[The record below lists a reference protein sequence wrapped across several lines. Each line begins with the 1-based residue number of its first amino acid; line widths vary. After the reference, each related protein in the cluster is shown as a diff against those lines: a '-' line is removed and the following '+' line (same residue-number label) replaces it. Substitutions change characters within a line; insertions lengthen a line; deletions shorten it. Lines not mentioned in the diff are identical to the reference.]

1 MVLNFSIWVITY
13 LIGSIPFGVLFARA
27 QNIDLQE
34 HGSRNI
40 GATNVTRILGK
51 KAGIFTLLGDTFK
64 GWLAILL
71 AYLALTD
78 PYAIAVAGVTA
89 FLGHLFS
96 VFIKFKGGKGVAI
109 GLGIHLYI
117 MPIPTLMAIGVF
129 ALTLWLFN
137 YVSLSSICSSI
148 ALPIF
153 GILTNV
159 PVPYICMSL
168 GIAIMV
174 VFRHY
179 ENILRIL
186 MGTESR
192 FQKNRN

>member
-1 MVLNFSIWVITY
+1 MVLNISIWVITY
-13 LIGSIPFGVLFARA
+13 LMGSIPFGVLFARA
-27 QNIDLQE
+27 QNINLQE

-40 GATNVTRILGK
+40 GATNVNRIIGK

-71 AYLALTD
+71 AYLVLTD
-78 PYAIAVAGVTA
+78 PYAIAVAGITA

-129 ALTLWLFN
+129 ALTLWFLN

-159 PVPYICMSL
+159 PVPYIYMSL

-174 VFRHY
+174 VVRHHK
-179 ENILRIL
+179 NILRIF

-192 FQKNRN
+192 FKKNRN

>member
-1 MVLNFSIWVITY
+1 MALNISIWVITY
-13 LIGSIPFGVLFARA
+13 FMGSIPFGVLFARA
-27 QNIDLQE
+27 QKINLQE

-40 GATNVTRILGK
+40 GATNVSRILGK

-71 AYLALTD
+71 AYLFLTD
-78 PYAIAVAGVTA
+78 PYDIAVAGFTA

-129 ALTLWLFN
+129 ALTLWVLN
-137 YVSLSSICSSI
+137 YVSLSSIFSSI
-148 ALPIF
+148 TLPIF

-159 PVPYICMSL
+159 PAPYIFMSL

-174 VFRHY
+174 VFKHR

-186 MGTESR
+186 MGTESS
-192 FQKNRN
+192 FQKK

>member
-1 MVLNFSIWVITY
+1 MALNISIWVITY
-13 LIGSIPFGVLFARA
+13 FMGSIPFGVLFARA
-27 QNIDLQE
+27 QKINLQE

-40 GATNVTRILGK
+40 GATNVSRILGK

-71 AYLALTD
+71 AYLFLTD
-78 PYAIAVAGVTA
+78 PYHIAVAGFTA

-129 ALTLWLFN
+129 ALTLWVLN

-159 PVPYICMSL
+159 PAPYIFMSL

-174 VFRHY
+174 VFKHRG
-179 ENILRIL
+179 NIFRIL
-186 MGTESR
+186 MGTESS
-192 FQKNRN
+192 FQKK

>member
-1 MVLNFSIWVITY
+1 MALNISIWVITY
-13 LIGSIPFGVLFARA
+13 FMGSIPFGVLFARA
-27 QNIDLQE
+27 QKINLQE

-40 GATNVTRILGK
+40 GATNVSRILGK

-71 AYLALTD
+71 AYLFLTD
-78 PYAIAVAGVTA
+78 PYDIAVAGFTA

-129 ALTLWLFN
+129 ALTLWVLN

-148 ALPIF
+148 VLPIF

-159 PVPYICMSL
+159 PAPYIFMSL

-174 VFRHY
+174 VFKHRG
-179 ENILRIL
+179 NIFRIL
-186 MGTESR
+186 MGTESS
-192 FQKNRN
+192 FQKK

>member
-1 MVLNFSIWVITY
+1 MAQNISIWVITY
-13 LIGSIPFGVLFARA
+13 LMGSIPFGVLFARA
-27 QNIDLQE
+27 QNINLQE

-71 AYLALTD
+71 AYLVLTD
-78 PYAIAVAGVTA
+78 PYAIAIAGVTA

-117 MPIPTLMAIGVF
+117 MPTPTLMAIGLF
-129 ALTLWLFN
+129 ALTLWIFN

-148 ALPIF
+148 VLPIF
-153 GILTNV
+153 GILTNE
-159 PVPYICMSL
+159 PFPYICMSS
-168 GIAIMV
+168 GIVIMV
-174 VFRHY
+174 VFRHH

>member
-1 MVLNFSIWVITY
+1 MVLNISIWVIAY
-13 LIGSIPFGVLFARA
+13 LIGSIPFGVLFART
-27 QNIDLQE
+27 QNINLQE

-64 GWLAILL
+64 GWLASLL
-71 AYLALTD
+71 AYLVLTD

-96 VFIKFKGGKGVAI
+96 IFIKFKGGKGVAI

-117 MPIPTLMAIGVF
+117 MPIPTLMTIGVF
-129 ALTLWLFN
+129 ALTLWIFN

-159 PVPYICMSL
+159 PVPYIYMSL
-168 GIAIMV
+168 GIVIMV
-174 VFRHY
+174 VFKHH
-179 ENILRIL
+179 ENILRII

>member
-1 MVLNFSIWVITY
+1 MALNISIWVITY
-13 LIGSIPFGVLFARA
+13 LMGSIPFGVLFARA
-27 QNIDLQE
+27 QKINLQE

-40 GATNVTRILGK
+40 GATNVSRILGK

-71 AYLALTD
+71 AYLFLTD
-78 PYAIAVAGVTA
+78 PYDIAVAGFTA

-129 ALTLWLFN
+129 ALTLWVLN

-148 ALPIF
+148 VLPIF

-159 PVPYICMSL
+159 PAPYIFMSL

-174 VFRHY
+174 VFKHRG
-179 ENILRIL
+179 NIFRIL
-186 MGTESR
+186 MGTESSL
-192 FQKNRN
+192 QKK

>member
-1 MVLNFSIWVITY
+1 MVLNISICVITY
-13 LIGSIPFGVLFARA
+13 LMGSIPFGVLLAHT
-27 QNIDLQE
+27 QNINLQE

-51 KAGIFTLLGDTFK
+51 KAGIFTLIGDTFK
-64 GWLAILL
+64 GWLASLL
-71 AYLALTD
+71 AYLVLTD

-96 VFIKFKGGKGVAI
+96 IFIKFKGGKGVAI

-117 MPIPTLMAIGVF
+117 MPIPTLMTIGVF
-129 ALTLWLFN
+129 ALTLWIFN

-159 PVPYICMSL
+159 PAPYIYMSL

-174 VFRHY
+174 VFKHH
-179 ENILRIL
+179 ENILRII

>member
-1 MVLNFSIWVITY
+1 MTLNISIWVITY
-13 LIGSIPFGVLFARA
+13 LMGSIPFGILFARA
-27 QNIDLQE
+27 QNINLQE

-40 GATNVTRILGK
+40 GATNVARILGK

-71 AYLALTD
+71 AYMVLID
-78 PYAIAVAGVTA
+78 PYAIAVAGISA

-129 ALTLWLFN
+129 ALTLWVFN

-153 GILTNV
+153 GVLTNV
-159 PVPYICMSL
+159 PVPYIFMSL
-168 GIAIMV
+168 VIAIMV
-174 VFRHY
+174 VFRHH

>member
-1 MVLNFSIWVITY
+1 MALNISIWVITY
-13 LIGSIPFGVLFARA
+13 FMGSIPFGVLFARA
-27 QNIDLQE
+27 QKINLQE

-40 GATNVTRILGK
+40 GATNVSRILGK

-71 AYLALTD
+71 AYLFLTD
-78 PYAIAVAGVTA
+78 PYDIAVAGFTA

-129 ALTLWLFN
+129 ALTLWILN
-137 YVSLSSICSSI
+137 YVSLSSIFSSI
-148 ALPIF
+148 TLPIF

-159 PVPYICMSL
+159 PAPYIFMSL

-174 VFRHY
+174 VFKHRG
-179 ENILRIL
+179 NIFRIL
-186 MGTESR
+186 MGTESS
-192 FQKNRN
+192 FQKK

>member
-1 MVLNFSIWVITY
+1 MALNISIWVITY
-13 LIGSIPFGVLFARA
+13 LMGSIPFGVLFARA
-27 QNIDLQE
+27 QKINLQE

-40 GATNVTRILGK
+40 GATNVSRILGK

-71 AYLALTD
+71 AYLFLTD
-78 PYAIAVAGVTA
+78 PYDIAVAGFTA

-129 ALTLWLFN
+129 ALTLWVLN

-148 ALPIF
+148 VLPIF

-159 PVPYICMSL
+159 PAPYIFMSL

-174 VFRHY
+174 VFKHRG
-179 ENILRIL
+179 NIFRIL
-186 MGTESR
+186 MGTESN
-192 FQKNRN
+192 FQKK

>member
-1 MVLNFSIWVITY
+1 MVLNISIWVITY
-13 LIGSIPFGVLFARA
+13 LMGSIPFGVLFART
-27 QNIDLQE
+27 QNINLQE

-64 GWLAILL
+64 GWLASLL
-71 AYLALTD
+71 AYLVLTD

-96 VFIKFKGGKGVAI
+96 IFIKFKGGKGVAI

-117 MPIPTLMAIGVF
+117 MPIPTLMTIGVF
-129 ALTLWLFN
+129 ALTLWIFN

-153 GILTNV
+153 GILTNA
-159 PVPYICMSL
+159 PVPYIYMSL

-174 VFRHY
+174 VFKHH
-179 ENILRIL
+179 ENILRII

>member
-1 MVLNFSIWVITY
+1 MALNISIWVITY
-13 LIGSIPFGVLFARA
+13 FMGSIPFGVLFARA
-27 QNIDLQE
+27 QKINLQE

-40 GATNVTRILGK
+40 GATNVSRILGK

-71 AYLALTD
+71 AYLFLTD
-78 PYAIAVAGVTA
+78 PYDIAVAGFTA

-129 ALTLWLFN
+129 ALTLWVLN

-159 PVPYICMSL
+159 PVPFICMSL

-174 VFRHY
+174 VLKHN
-179 ENILRIL
+179 ENILRII

>member
-1 MVLNFSIWVITY
+1 MALNISIWVITY
-13 LIGSIPFGVLFARA
+13 FMGSIPFGVLFARA
-27 QNIDLQE
+27 QKINLQE

-40 GATNVTRILGK
+40 GATNVSRILGK

-71 AYLALTD
+71 AYLFLTD
-78 PYAIAVAGVTA
+78 PYDIAVAGFTA

-129 ALTLWLFN
+129 ALTLWILN
-137 YVSLSSICSSI
+137 YVSLSSIFSSI
-148 ALPIF
+148 TLPIF

-159 PVPYICMSL
+159 PAPYIFMSL

-174 VFRHY
+174 VFKHR

-186 MGTESR
+186 MGTESS
-192 FQKNRN
+192 FQKK

>member
-1 MVLNFSIWVITY
+1 MVLNISIWVITY

-27 QNIDLQE
+27 QNINIQE
-34 HGSRNI
+34 HGSKNI

-71 AYLALTD
+71 AYLFLTD

-129 ALTLWLFN
+129 ALTLWVLN
-137 YVSLSSICSSI
+137 YVSLSSICSAI

-159 PVPYICMSL
+159 SAPYIFMSL
-168 GIAIMV
+168 GIATMV
-174 VFRHY
+174 VLKHH

>member
-1 MVLNFSIWVITY
+1 MVLNISMWVITY
-13 LIGSIPFGVLFARA
+13 LMGSIPFGVLFART
-27 QNIDLQE
+27 QNINLQE

-71 AYLALTD
+71 AYLVLTD
-78 PYAIAVAGVTA
+78 LYAIAVAGVTA

-96 VFIKFKGGKGVAI
+96 IFIKFKGGKGVAI

-117 MPIPTLMAIGVF
+117 MPIPTLMTIGVF
-129 ALTLWLFN
+129 ALTLWIFN

-159 PVPYICMSL
+159 PVPYIYMSL

-174 VFRHY
+174 VFKHH
-179 ENILRIL
+179 ENILRII

>member
-1 MVLNFSIWVITY
+1 MTLNISIWVITY
-13 LIGSIPFGVLFARA
+13 LMGSIPFGILFARA
-27 QNIDLQE
+27 QNINLQE

-40 GATNVTRILGK
+40 GATNVARILGK

-71 AYLALTD
+71 AYLVLID
-78 PYAIAVAGVTA
+78 PYAIAVAGITA

-117 MPIPTLMAIGVF
+117 MPIPTLMAIVIF
-129 ALTLWLFN
+129 ALTLWIFN

-159 PVPYICMSL
+159 QVPYIYMSL
-168 GIAIMV
+168 VIAIMV

>member
-1 MVLNFSIWVITY
+1 MVLNISIWVITY
-13 LIGSIPFGVLFARA
+13 LMGSIPFGVLFARA
-27 QNIDLQE
+27 QNINLQE

-71 AYLALTD
+71 AYLVLTD

-129 ALTLWLFN
+129 ALTLWVFN

-159 PVPYICMSL
+159 PVPYIYMSL

-174 VFRHY
+174 VFRHH

>member
-1 MVLNFSIWVITY
+1 MVLNISIWVITY
-13 LIGSIPFGVLFARA
+13 LMGSIPFGVLFART
-27 QNIDLQE
+27 QNINLQE

-64 GWLAILL
+64 GWLASLL
-71 AYLALTD
+71 AYLVLTD

-96 VFIKFKGGKGVAI
+96 IFIKFKGGKGVAI

-117 MPIPTLMAIGVF
+117 MPIPTLMTIGVF
-129 ALTLWLFN
+129 ALTLWIFN

-159 PVPYICMSL
+159 PAPYIYMSL

-174 VFRHY
+174 VFKHH
-179 ENILRIL
+179 ENILRII
-186 MGTESR
+186 MGKESR

>member
-1 MVLNFSIWVITY
+1 MALNISIWIITY
-13 LIGSIPFGVLFARA
+13 LMGSIPFGILFARA
-27 QNIDLQE
+27 QNINLQE
-34 HGSRNI
+34 HGSKNI

-71 AYLALTD
+71 AYLILTD
-78 PYAIAVAGVTA
+78 PYAVAIAGVTA

-117 MPIPTLMAIGVF
+117 MPIPTLMTIGVF
-129 ALTLWLFN
+129 ALTLWIFN

-159 PVPYICMSL
+159 PVPFIYMSL
-168 GIAIMV
+168 GIATMV
-174 VFRHY
+174 VFRHH
-179 ENILRIL
+179 ENILRIS
-186 MGTESR
+186 MGTESH
-192 FQKNRN
+192 FKKNRN

>member
-1 MVLNFSIWVITY
+1 MVLNISTWVITY
-13 LIGSIPFGVLFARA
+13 LMGSIPFGVLFARA
-27 QNIDLQE
+27 QNINLQE
-34 HGSRNI
+34 HGSKNI

-51 KAGIFTLLGDTFK
+51 KAGIFTLLGDTLK

-71 AYLALTD
+71 AYLVLTD

-117 MPIPTLMAIGVF
+117 MPIPTLMAIGIF
-129 ALTLWLFN
+129 ALTLWIFN
-137 YVSLSSICSSI
+137 YVSLSSIYSSI

-159 PVPYICMSL
+159 PLPYICMSL
-168 GIAIMV
+168 GIVIMV
-174 VFRHY
+174 IFRHH

>member
-1 MVLNFSIWVITY
+1 MVLNISIWVITY
-13 LIGSIPFGVLFARA
+13 LMGSIPFGVLFART
-27 QNIDLQE
+27 QNINLQE

-51 KAGIFTLLGDTFK
+51 KAGIFTLIGDTFK
-64 GWLAILL
+64 GWLASLL
-71 AYLALTD
+71 AYLVLTD

-96 VFIKFKGGKGVAI
+96 IFIKFKGGKGVAI

-117 MPIPTLMAIGVF
+117 MPIPTLMTIGVF
-129 ALTLWLFN
+129 ALTLWIFN

-159 PVPYICMSL
+159 PVPYVYMSL

-174 VFRHY
+174 VLKHH
-179 ENILRIL
+179 ENILRII

>member
-1 MVLNFSIWVITY
+1 MVLNISIWVIAY
-13 LIGSIPFGVLFARA
+13 LIGSIPFGVLFART
-27 QNIDLQE
+27 QNINLQE

-64 GWLAILL
+64 GWLASLL
-71 AYLALTD
+71 AYLVLTD

-96 VFIKFKGGKGVAI
+96 IFIKFKGGKGVAI

-117 MPIPTLMAIGVF
+117 MPIPTLMTIGVF
-129 ALTLWLFN
+129 ALTLWIFN

-159 PVPYICMSL
+159 PVPYIYMSL

-174 VFRHY
+174 VFKHH
-179 ENILRIL
+179 ENILRII